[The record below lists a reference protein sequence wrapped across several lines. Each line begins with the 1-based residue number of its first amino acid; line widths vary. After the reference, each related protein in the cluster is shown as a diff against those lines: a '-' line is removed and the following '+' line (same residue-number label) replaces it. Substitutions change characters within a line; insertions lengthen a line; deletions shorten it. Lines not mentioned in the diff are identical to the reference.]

1 MKRKILTKMIKN
13 IVLFII
19 VIMLVNRCKP
29 SGLKDDNTVSKSTI
43 DYKVVAEDAAWCWF
57 SDPRAVYHKGAFE
70 KVYFGYINM
79 QGDVVIST
87 FDIKDK
93 AIETFVLH
101 EKLQVDD
108 HNNPSIIFLPDHRLI
123 AFYNEH
129 SGNVYMRKSRN
140 PEDIHNWEDE
150 QIISKGEERYCYTNP
165 VMLSEENNRIYIF
178 GRKVGTS
185 RSYTEWWQYFI
196 YSDNE
201 GETWSDGQ
209 IYLDNEGRNNPIYLK
224 LITDHKSRIDFVFS
238 DGHPKIGS
246 DVSVYHMYYEGGVF
260 YQTNGD
266 ILMGV
271 DSLPVKVSHVN
282 KVYDAKNTNIRA
294 WIWDLALNKKK
305 NPVIVYARYPIET
318 DHRYHYAYWDGQKW
332 IDQEV
337 SKAGGWMPSLRQGD
351 QIREAHYSGGIVLNP
366 IDPKQIYLSRQIEGK
381 FEIERKYL
389 QDNGKWKSSFITSQS
404 EVDNIRPY
412 VVYNSQIDRSV
423 LLWMSGY
430 YNHYTRW
437 DTNLRIKD

>member
-1 MKRKILTKMIKN
+1 M
-13 IVLFII
+13 
-19 VIMLVNRCKP
+19 
-29 SGLKDDNTVSKSTI
+29 ST
-43 DYKVVAEDAAWCWF
+43 AE
-57 SDPRAVYHKGAFE
+57 
-70 KVYFGYINM
+70 
-79 QGDVVIST
+79 
-87 FDIKDK
+87 
-93 AIETFVLH
+93 L
-101 EKLQVDD
+101 
-108 HNNPSIIFLPDHRLI
+108 
-123 AFYNEH
+123 
-129 SGNVYMRKSRN
+129 YMRKSRN